1 MINWY
6 KSRPPPNLNAKAF
19 IGICIIILK
28 LLEKSSM
35 EILGIKSINKD
46 SPSGWG
52 GQKLAKTY
60 NKLSISFNNWGYMNA
75 QNREILSKN

>member
-1 MINWY
+1 
-6 KSRPPPNLNAKAF
+6 
-19 IGICIIILK
+19 
-28 LLEKSSM
+28 M

-52 GQKLAKTY
+52 GQKLAI
-60 NKLSISFNNWGYMNA
+60 NFNNWGYMNA